1 MGVIETQVFLDKFL
15 KMKTLVNKKTEK
27 TFEISEK
34 DFPER
39 LDWEKAK
46 IQIKKLGDGWRLP
59 TIDELETIYDFR
71 YDILGLD
78 RSDWYWSS
86 TGNGRSTSFCFDFKN
101 GEREAIYKEGKGLI
115 RPVRNVKK

>member
-1 MGVIETQVFLDKFL
+1 
-15 KMKTLVNKKTEK
+15 MKTLVNKKTEK

-46 IQIKKLGDGWRLP
+46 IQIKKLGDSWRLP

-101 GEREAIYKEGKGLI
+101 GERNAFYKEGKGLI